1 MIPVVASRA
10 PPAAA
15 SQFSR
20 SCVRLLVLSA
30 VPRPR
35 HPALASRRASPEMTT
50 TPTDNWLPQESIALV
65 DNAPLFS
72 AGEGD
77 HAVTFWQI
85 MADST
90 PELSARS
97 ALECEEHWSRRIE
110 LRLEEWTRANE
121 RVGPA
126 PPVLKDWTR
135 LDDGRYAGRLSG
147 QPSAVWLTVAKEGRL
162 EIDPRSTPGYIETTE
177 GRIYELAVSTA
188 GAESQRLQPVD
199 GSATP
204 FVVRFPRSPQELV
217 GTGGLIFALSL
228 ALGFGMGVADK
239 ERALEQLSLS
249 PTATEM
255 RVPTPDKVAGTI
267 AEKPTGA
274 SGAQVTRGGAALPAG
289 LVEAKLQAKNSIGQ
303 TLATTQS
310 PTAGWRSS
318 ETYEKIRGMC
328 YHLPFSDYDLNQA
341 QFDRLSDEE
350 QRRFERMSVPD
361 RSAGY
366 SYVDNETGLAISG
379 ARYHLPFT
387 SYDIGQRTFDRLP
400 REEQL
405 RFEKHTGYTGGVQV
419 LIGRDGNPY

>member
-1 MIPVVASRA
+1 
-10 PPAAA
+10 
-15 SQFSR
+15 
-20 SCVRLLVLSA
+20 
-30 VPRPR
+30 
-35 HPALASRRASPEMTT
+35 MTT

-72 AGEGD
+72 AGEGG

-110 LRLEEWTRANE
+110 LRIEEWTRANE

-126 PPVLKDWTR
+126 PLVLEDWTR

-199 GSATP
+199 GPATP
-204 FVVRFPRSPQELV
+204 LVVAMERTGVSFPRSPQELV
-217 GTGGLIFALSL
+217 STGGLIFIVALSV
-228 ALGFGMGVADK
+228 ALGFEIGVADMD
-239 ERALEQLSLS
+239 RALERLPQNPIAMES
-249 PTATEM
+249 
-255 RVPTPDKVAGTI
+255 VAP
-267 AEKPTGA
+267 KPARLKA
-274 SGAQVTRGGAALPAG
+274 SGAQVQVTRGGAALPAG
-289 LVEAKLQAKNSIGQ
+289 LVEAKMQAKNSIGQ
-303 TLATTQS
+303 ELGTSYTSRSGTCYTDGETQ
-310 PTAGWRSS
+310 
-318 ETYEKIRGMC
+318 EIIRGIR
-328 YHLPFSDYDLNQA
+328 YHLPFTNYDLSKA
-341 QFDRLSDEE
+341 SFDRLSDQE
-350 QRRFERMSVPD
+350 QRRFERISVLPD
-361 RSAGY
+361 RLWTG
-366 SYVDNETGLAISG
+366 YVDGEMGLEISG
-379 ARYHLPFT
+379 VRFHLPFT
-387 SYDIGQRTFDRLP
+387 NYDIGQRTFDRLP

-405 RFEKHTGYTGGVQV
+405 RFEKHRPRSAGGVQV